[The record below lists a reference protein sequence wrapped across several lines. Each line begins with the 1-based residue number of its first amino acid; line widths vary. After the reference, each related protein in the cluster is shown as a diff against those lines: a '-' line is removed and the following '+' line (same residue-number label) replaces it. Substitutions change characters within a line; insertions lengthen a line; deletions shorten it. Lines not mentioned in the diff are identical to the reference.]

1 MELLPPQAAWALP
14 ATALLL
20 LAWAWMRIRGRQAQQ
35 RDQDREAL
43 DTVAAWPPQA
53 VRVLT
58 VNERQA
64 YELLRRAMPGFLVL
78 AQVPLS
84 RFLRVPTRNSYTDW
98 IQRVGLISADLL
110 LCDARSRV
118 LAVIDIRSGQETARA
133 VRRHQRMVRVLTSA
147 GVPVL
152 TWKEGM
158 LPSLAEMRVQLTPLV
173 GAHTVTT
180 PETASRPVPLDS
192 APSLAKVLAAGD
204 LAAAQADVDG
214 SHEPV
219 PSAFFEDCA
228 VEPSAR

>member
-1 MELLPPQAAWALP
+1 MELLPTQAAWALP

-20 LAWAWMRIRGRQAQQ
+20 LAWAWMRIRGRHSHG
-35 RDQDREAL
+35 RHDEREAL

-58 VNERQA
+58 VSERQA
-64 YELLRRAMPGFLVL
+64 YELLRRALPGFLVL

-110 LCDARSRV
+110 LCDAGSRV
-118 LAVIDIRSGQETARA
+118 LAVIDIRGGNETARA
-133 VRRHQRMVRVLTSA
+133 ARRHQRMVRVLTSA

-152 TWKEGM
+152 TWKEGG
-158 LPSLAEMRVQLTPLV
+158 LPSLAEMRLQIAPLI
-173 GAHTVTT
+173 GANTVTT
-180 PETASRPVPLDS
+180 PETVSRPVPLDS
-192 APSLAKVLAAGD
+192 PPALAQVLAAGD
-204 LAAAQADVDG
+204 RAAAQADVDE

-219 PSAFFEDCA
+219 PSAFLEECA
-228 VEPSAR
+228 VEAGTR